1 MKKIIFIMLFITI
14 IPLSLM
20 GIDLISNQRILKIC
34 EKIGYTAELKD
45 IGESKAVI
53 ITDTEGVSILKI
65 HNFKLTL
72 VTFKE
77 NYLFKSSSKELEKIN
92 NFNRKIIFARTF
104 INERDIAL
112 SSNLNI
118 INGASDKKIINYIG
132 AFMAIRDI
140 WLENFKK

>member
-1 MKKIIFIMLFITI
+1 MLFITI